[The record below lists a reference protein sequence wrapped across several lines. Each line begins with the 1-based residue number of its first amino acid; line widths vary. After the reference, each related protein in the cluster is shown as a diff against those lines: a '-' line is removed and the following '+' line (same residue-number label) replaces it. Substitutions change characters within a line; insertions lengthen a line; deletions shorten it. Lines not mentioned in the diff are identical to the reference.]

1 MGEKDILTETES
13 KQLKVF
19 TLGHFVVKDGDKFLS
34 ETRGRSR
41 KVWDLFK
48 YLLVNQDRVLLPD
61 VIVEQLWPNQP
72 YDNAKSAVRTLI
84 HRLRSLLGEGVDLI
98 RFTQGGYTFNRHQ
111 DLWVDVNVFE
121 SCCRQ
126 ARLAAQQGLIQ
137 EAINLY
143 RQGLS
148 LYKGDLLPECP
159 YSDWLIPLRSHYRR
173 LYLQSVVELALLLRE
188 SHAYT
193 EIVEEI
199 TRALLIDY
207 FEEELHLILLEALL
221 DDGKVAQSKWHY
233 ENVTS
238 VFYREMGLKPSPAMK
253 RMLRLIQERDSDS
266 GKVLDFS
273 AFREA
278 MQSRQQ
284 TNEAFFC
291 EPEFFNVICNLEIRR
306 AERNGGQGLLAL
318 LAATSSELGT
328 ETARTWQEDM
338 AALQEVLQD
347 ALRKSDVLCR
357 FGQQQFMVLLPNTT
371 PEQGQRILQRLAA
384 GLKERELLLRSRL
397 QSLTPPDKT

>member
-1 MGEKDILTETES
+1 MGAEDILTETES

-19 TLGHFVVKDGDKFLS
+19 TLGHFVVIDGDKFLS

-98 RFTQGGYTFNRHQ
+98 RFTQGGYIFNRHQ

-126 ARLAAQQGLIQ
+126 ARLAAKQGLIQ
-137 EAINLY
+137 EAMNLY

-188 SHAYT
+188 SHAYA

-284 TNEAFFC
+284 TNEAFFWSRN
-291 EPEFFNVICNLEIRR
+291 FLMLSATWKFV
-306 AERNGGQGLLAL
+306 ERKETVGKDCWPCWLQLPQNLAL
-318 LAATSSELGT
+318 KQPEHGR
-328 ETARTWQEDM
+328 RTWLLCRRFCRTPCAKAM
-338 AALQEVLQD
+338 CFAALASSSLWFC
-347 ALRKSDVLCR
+347 CR
-357 FGQQQFMVLLPNTT
+357 TLPW
-371 PEQGQRILQRLAA
+371 
-384 GLKERELLLRSRL
+384 SRD
-397 QSLTPPDKT
+397 SVFCSVWPPASKTVSCC